1 MAKNSNPN
9 SLANLVPPWTKGDPR
24 AVEAQK
30 RSRESPK
37 LKETFTI
44 RKAIREALKMKR
56 GGKTVKE
63 LIFGKAL
70 IEKARDGDI
79 KAMEFIADQIG
90 ETPEIYKMEDEAIEG
105 GKVIGEGG
113 KTIAKIHA
121 FLSWQKVRGNLCFL
135 YGTTRSGKTYAVC
148 QWLCH
153 QLATGGITGQILIA
167 GQTVPFLRNGC
178 AAYLQTIAPQYGLEV
193 QDNGMRVRGE
203 HGIIV
208 LQSFEK
214 PERVLSAQW
223 SAVFINEGNVIPEAI
238 IDGLRIRCAGLL
250 FTDFNPSCAEW
261 WGKSLM
267 AAENSLFCT
276 FKDNPYLGEQQ
287 LAAIEAIKERGEN
300 APLGS
305 YANWYY
311 QVYYLG
317 RFTKM
322 GGGVFTNV
330 IASTQ
335 AEWDAVEL
343 PTFWGIDFGDT
354 TDPNAL
360 VAVKVD
366 KEGRAVH
373 VLCRY
378 YQTGTDDMSMT
389 EVLKQNG
396 VGNLIFETA
405 TGGNTRAKNFR
416 ALGFT
421 GNLYP
426 CQKEQV
432 AQSVF
437 NLSTWRIVCHDDV
450 TAGEFRGYRLDGGKF
465 RGSDHCIDAVR
476 YVTGLVFNNKIMA

>member
-1 MAKNSNPN
+1 MGRNYNPK
-9 SLANLVPPWTKGDPR
+9 SRENLVPPWTKGDPR
-24 AVEAQK
+24 AVEAQ
-30 RSRESPK
+30 RLSRESPK
-37 LKETFTI
+37 LAQTLKI
-44 RKAIREALKMKR
+44 KQIIREYLKMKR
-56 GGKTVKE
+56 GGKTEKE
-63 LIFGKAL
+63 LVFGKAL
-70 IEKARDGDI
+70 IDKAKQGDV
-79 KAMEFIADQIG
+79 KAMEFIASQIG
-90 ETPEIYKMEDEAIEG
+90 EMPENYKAEAEEG
-105 GKVIGEGG
+105 EAPKAIGEGVR
-113 KTIAKIHA
+113 TIAKIHA
-121 FLSWQKVRGNLCFL
+121 FLNWQKERGNLCFL

-153 QLATGGITGQILIA
+153 QLATGGISGQILIA

-203 HGIIV
+203 HGLIV

-223 SAVFINEGNVIPEAI
+223 SAVYINEGNVIPENI
-238 IDGLRIRCAGLL
+238 IDGLKIRCAGLL
-250 FTDFNPSCAEW
+250 FSDFNPSCAEW
-261 WGKSLM
+261 WGKELM
-267 AAENSLFCT
+267 TGENSLFCT
-276 FKDNPYLGEQQ
+276 FRDNPFLGERQ
-287 LAAIEAIKERGEN
+287 LAAIETIRERGEN

-317 RFTKM
+317 RFSEM

-330 IASTQ
+330 VASNLM
-335 AEWDAVEL
+335 AWEAVAL

-354 TDPNAL
+354 SDPNAL

-366 KEGRAVH
+366 KDGRAVH
-373 VLCRY
+373 VLCQY
-378 YQTGTDDMSMT
+378 YKTGTDDLTMV
-389 EVLKQNG
+389 EILKQRG
-396 VGNLIFETA
+396 VESLVFETA

-426 CQKEQV
+426 CSKEQV

-437 NLSTWRIVCHDDV
+437 NLSTWKIVCHDNV
-450 TAGEFRGYRLDGGKF
+450 TADEFRCYRLDGGKF
-465 RGSDHCIDAVR
+465 KGADHCIDATR
-476 YVTGLVFNNKIMA
+476 YVTGLIFTNKIMA

>member
-1 MAKNSNPN
+1 
-9 SLANLVPPWTKGDPR
+9 
-24 AVEAQK
+24 
-30 RSRESPK
+30 
-37 LKETFTI
+37 
-44 RKAIREALKMKR
+44 MKR
-56 GGKTVKE
+56 GGKTLKE
-63 LIFGKAL
+63 IIFGKSL
-70 IEKARDGDI
+70 LDKAKDGDV
-79 KAMEFIADQIG
+79 KAMEFIAVQIG
-90 ETPEIYKMEDEAIEG
+90 ETPENYKADDEASEG
-105 GKVIGEGG
+105 VKAIGEGV

-178 AAYLQTIAPQYGLEV
+178 AAYLQAIAPQYGLEM

-203 HGIIV
+203 HGLIV

-223 SAVFINEGNVIPEAI
+223 SAVYINEGNVIPEAI
-238 IDGLRIRCAGLL
+238 IDGLKIRCAGLL

-267 AAENSLFCT
+267 TPENSLFCT
-276 FKDNPYLGEQQ
+276 FKDNPFLGEQQ
-287 LAAIEAIKERGEN
+287 LAAIETIRERGEN

-317 RFTKM
+317 RFTEM

-330 IASTQ
+330 IASTVS
-335 AEWDAVEL
+335 AWDAVEL

-378 YQTGTDDMSMT
+378 YQTGTDDLTMV
-389 EVLKQNG
+389 EVLRQNA
-396 VGNLIFETA
+396 VENLIFETA

-416 ALGFT
+416 ALGFS

-437 NLSTWRIVCHDDV
+437 NLSSWRIVCHDDV

-465 RGSDHCIDAVR
+465 KGADHCIDAVR
-476 YVTGLVFNNKIMA
+476 YVTGLIFNNKIMA